1 MAQHPANRARGHVM
15 AATRFQW
22 RSPMKLSRRSFV
34 GGALAAPFLGSAGFG
49 QVKGSAL
56 RVIPHAD
63 LKNIDPIWT
72 TAYISR
78 NHGYMVYD
86 TLFAMDKDL
95 KPKPQMVDKWE
106 TSGDGKT
113 WTFVLRDGLSFHDGK
128 PVTAA
133 DCAASLKRWG
143 KRDAMGQLM
152 FGQVESC
159 EGRDAKTL
167 EIKLSR
173 PYGLLLDTIGKIS
186 SNVPFIMPKE
196 VAETDAFKQIES
208 AVGSGPF
215 VFRKEQW
222 VPGSK
227 VVYEKFNGYVPRKDP
242 TSGAAG
248 AKIAKVDRVEWLYI
262 PDPTTCMNALMSGEV
277 DYYEQVPA
285 DLAVVLAKA
294 PGVKIETLDP
304 IGSQGMMRFNHM
316 VAPTNNP
323 LVRRAIM
330 RAISQKEVLAA
341 AIGNPDYYRECTS
354 IYPCGSPLE
363 TNAGTDFAF
372 PTNREEAKKLLK
384 ESGYKGEKTV
394 ILQPSDIP
402 ISNAFALVIGK
413 ACRDIGMNVDIQAM
427 DWSSVTSRRAKKDPV
442 DQGGWNMFPTWWIGG
457 DLLNPLSNAS
467 LVSDPNKAWPG
478 WPNDPK
484 MEELRAGF
492 AAADGLEAQKK
503 AAAAVQQ
510 RAYEIG
516 TAANLGIYFVP
527 VGYRDNIKGMIPSP
541 VQFFW
546 NMEKVS
552 A

>member
-1 MAQHPANRARGHVM
+1 
-15 AATRFQW
+15 
-22 RSPMKLSRRSFV
+22 MKLSRRSFV
-34 GGALAAPFLGSAGFG
+34 GGAVAAPFLAKPGFG
-49 QVKGSAL
+49 QARGSVL

-95 KPKPQMVDKWE
+95 KPQPQMVDKWE
-106 TSGDGKT
+106 TSSDGRT
-113 WTFVLRDGLSFHDGK
+113 WTFVLRDGLSWHDGK

-133 DCAASLKRWG
+133 DCAASLIRWG

-152 FGQVESC
+152 FTAVESVS
-159 EGRDAKTL
+159 GRDAKTL
-167 EIKLSR
+167 EIKLTR
-173 PYGLLLDTIGKIS
+173 PYGLLVDSIAKIS
-186 SNVPFIMPKE
+186 SNVPFMMPKE
-196 VAETDAFKQIES
+196 IAETDPFKQIES

-215 VFRKEQW
+215 IFRKEQW

-227 VVYEKFNGYVPRKDP
+227 VVYDKNPNYLPRKEP
-242 TSGAAG
+242 ASGAAG
-248 AKIAKVDRVEWLYI
+248 GKIAKVDRVEWLYI

-285 DLAVVLAKA
+285 DLAPVLAKA

-304 IGSQGMMRFNHM
+304 IGSQGMMRFNHL

-323 LVRRAIM
+323 LIRRAIM
-330 RAISQKEVLAA
+330 RAVNQKDVLAA
-341 AIGNPDYYRECTS
+341 AIGNPEYYRECAS
-354 IYPCGSPLE
+354 IYPCGSPFE
-363 TNAGTDFAF
+363 TKAGTELVSPPSLA
-372 PTNREEAKKLLK
+372 EAKKLLA
-384 ESGYKGEKTV
+384 EAGYKGEKTV

-402 ISNAFALVIGK
+402 TSNAFALVVAK
-413 ACRDIGMNVDIQAM
+413 TCRDIGMNVDLQAL

-442 DQGGWNMFPTWWIGG
+442 EQGGWNMFPTWWIGG

-467 LVSDPNKAWPG
+467 LVADPAKAWPG
-478 WPNDPK
+478 WPTDPK
-484 MEELRAGF
+484 LEELRAAF
-492 AAADGLEAQKK
+492 AAASGLEAQKK
-503 AAAAVQQ
+503 AAADVQQ
-510 RAYEIG
+510 RSIEIG
-516 TAANLGIYFVP
+516 TAANLGIFFVP
-527 VGYRDNIKGMIPSP
+527 VGYRDNVKGMIPSP

>member
-1 MAQHPANRARGHVM
+1 
-15 AATRFQW
+15 
-22 RSPMKLSRRSFV
+22 MKLSRRSFV
-34 GGALAAPFLGSAGFG
+34 GGAIAAPFLGQPGFG
-49 QVKGSAL
+49 QARGSVL

-86 TLFAMDKDL
+86 TLFAMDGDL
-95 KPKPQMVDKWE
+95 KPKPQMIDKWE
-106 TSGDGKT
+106 TAADGKT
-113 WTFVLRDGLSFHDGK
+113 WTFVLRDGLRFHDGK

-133 DCAASLKRWG
+133 DCAASLIRWS
-143 KRDAMGQLM
+143 KRDPMGQLM
-152 FGQVESC
+152 FTAVESC
-159 EGRDAKTL
+159 AGRDTKTL

-173 PYGLLLDTIGKIS
+173 PYGLLLDSIGKIS

-196 VAETDAFKQIES
+196 IAETDAFKQIES

-227 VVYEKFNGYVPRKDP
+227 VVYEKFKDYVPRKEP
-242 TSGAAG
+242 ASGAAG

-285 DLAVVLAKA
+285 DLAPILAKA

-304 IGSQGMMRFNHM
+304 IGSQGMMRFNHL
-316 VAPTNNP
+316 VTPTNNP

-330 RAISQKEVLAA
+330 RAVSQKDVLAA
-341 AIGNPDYYRECTS
+341 AIGNPEYYRECTS

-363 TNAGTDFAF
+363 TKAGADLVF
-372 PTNREEAKKLLK
+372 PTSLDEAKKLLK
-384 ESGYKGEKTV
+384 EAGYKGEKTV

-402 ISNAFALVIGK
+402 ISNAFALVVGK

-427 DWSSVTSRRAKKDPV
+427 DWSSITSRRAKKDPIE
-442 DQGGWNMFPTWWIGG
+442 QGGWNMFPTWWIGG

-467 LVSDPNKAWPG
+467 LVADPNKAWPG
-478 WPNDPK
+478 WPTDPK
-484 MEELRAGF
+484 MEELRAAF
-492 AAADGLEAQKK
+492 AAANGLDAQKK
-503 AAAAVQQ
+503 AAADVQA
-510 RAYEIG
+510 RAYDIG

-527 VGYRDNIKGMIPSP
+527 VGYRDNVKGMIPSP

>member
-1 MAQHPANRARGHVM
+1 MNV
-15 AATRFQW
+15 
-22 RSPMKLSRRSFV
+22 SRRSFV
-34 GGALAAPFLGSAGFG
+34 GGALAAPLLGSASFG
-49 QVKGSAL
+49 QSKGSVL

-95 KPKPQMVDKWE
+95 KPQPQMVEKWD

-133 DCAASLKRWG
+133 DCAASLTRWS
-143 KRDAMGQLM
+143 KRDPMGQLM
-152 FGQVESC
+152 FASVESC
-159 EGRDAKTL
+159 TGRDAKTL
-167 EIKLSR
+167 EIKLTR
-173 PYGLLLDTIGKIS
+173 PYGLLLDSIGKIS

-196 VAETDAFKQIES
+196 IAETDAFKQIES

-227 VVYEKFNGYVPRKDP
+227 VVYEKFKDYVPRKEA

-316 VAPTNNP
+316 AAPTNNP

-330 RAISQKEVLAA
+330 RAISQQQVLAA
-341 AIGNPDYYRECTS
+341 AIGNPDYYKECTS

-363 TNAGTDFAF
+363 SKAGTEFAF
-372 PTNREEAKKLLK
+372 PTDLNEAKKILK
-384 ESGYKGEKTV
+384 ESGYNGEKAV

-467 LVSDPNKAWPG
+467 LVADPNKAWPG
-478 WPNDPK
+478 WPNDSK
-484 MEELRAGF
+484 MEELRAAF
-492 AAADGLEAQKK
+492 ANASGLDAQKK
-503 AAAAVQQ
+503 AADAVQQ

-527 VGYRDNIKGMIPSP
+527 VGYRDNVKGMIPSP

-546 NMEKVS
+546 NMEKVT